1 MEVNPNNRKN
11 RRKINIFVVFLICSA
26 MIWLISKLSED
37 YNQRSSFGLNY
48 VNMPDTLLLTGAS
61 RKEIDVRVRASG
73 FQLLSFNFGK
83 KDLVIDLSQ
92 LRYNRRSFFLPQA
105 DYRKQIEAQIPGNM
119 TLLEVDQDT
128 IYIDFKKL
136 YTREVVVIPNITLD
150 MAQNHLLE
158 GDLKVEPSH
167 IVIKGPRNE
176 IRQVTEISTIAHTI
190 SSISDDFSTS
200 VDLATLE
207 ELPNTTYNQGSVQ
220 VSGEVVRFSEQIFDV
235 PVKVINLP
243 EGSEIK
249 TFPNTVSVLCRARI
263 DRLKTLRPQDFKLVA
278 DFTTAQAG
286 EKQLQVA
293 MESWPEG
300 VYGAQLME
308 NEVEYVLIRR

>member
-1 MEVNPNNRKN
+1 MALKVNDSKN
-11 RRKINIFVVFLICSA
+11 RRKINIFVVFLICSSL
-26 MIWLISKLSED
+26 IWLISKLSED
-37 YNQRSSFGLNY
+37 YNQRSSFALNFG
-48 VNMPDTLLLTGAS
+48 NMPDTLLLTGAS
-61 RKEIDVRVRASG
+61 RQEIDVRVRASG

-83 KDLVIDLSQ
+83 KDLEIDLSQ
-92 LRYNRRSFFLPQA
+92 LRYNRRSFFLPPA
-105 DYRKQIEAQIPGNM
+105 DYRKQIEVQIPGNM

-136 YTREVVVIPNITLD
+136 YTREVAVVPNITLD
-150 MAQNHLLE
+150 LAQNHLLE

-167 IVIKGPRNE
+167 VVIKGPRNE
-176 IRQVTEISTIAHTI
+176 IRKIAEIPTVAHTI
-190 SSISDDFSTS
+190 SSVSSDFSTA
-200 VDLATLE
+200 VELAKLE
-207 ELPNTTYNQGSVQ
+207 ELPNTTYNEQQVQ
-220 VSGEVVRFSEQIFDV
+220 VSGEVVRFSEQVFDV

-263 DRLKTLRPQDFKLVA
+263 DRLKVLRPQDFKLVA
-278 DFTTAQAG
+278 DFSTAKAG
-286 EKQLQVA
+286 EKQLNVA

-308 NEVEYVLIRR
+308 DEVEFVLIRR